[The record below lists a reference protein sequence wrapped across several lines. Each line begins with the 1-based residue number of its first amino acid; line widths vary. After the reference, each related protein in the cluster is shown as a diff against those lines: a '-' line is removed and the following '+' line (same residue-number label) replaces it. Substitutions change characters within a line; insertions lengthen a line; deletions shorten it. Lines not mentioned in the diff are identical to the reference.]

1 IAWWAV
7 LKAGGVYV
15 PVDRT
20 HPAERIATVLDTAEA
35 VCVVTCGSGVV
46 EGTGSRLV
54 IPLDVV
60 DLSEQSPRPVSDA
73 DRLAPLSVDNAA
85 YVIFTSGSTGTPKG
99 VAVSHAGVLG
109 VAAAHHDLLG
119 VPERARVLMV
129 AAPTFDASVFEWL
142 WAASSG
148 AALVVAPP
156 DSYAGDALAEVL
168 AGQRVDAGLIT
179 PTVLATLDPAQIDG
193 LDTLVTGGEAC
204 PAELVA
210 AWAPGRRMFN
220 AY

>member
-1 IAWWAV
+1 
-7 LKAGGVYV
+7 
-15 PVDRT
+15 
-20 HPAERIATVLDTAEA
+20 ATVLDTAEA

-193 LDTLVTGGEAC
+193 LDT
-204 PAELVA
+204 
-210 AWAPGRRMFN
+210 
-220 AY
+220 